1 MKTLNLKVC
10 KIILLI
16 LTGFCFSC
24 QKFKPNSVLDQ
35 SPPTSA
41 NDSTNYPL
49 TIIFTASEHTFTD
62 VQISYDDKIFL
73 LEGGRLKCLIG
84 SQLEE
89 VQLPASIYIDFNPQ
103 YLAISKDST
112 FYLRA
117 ANGIKVIKNKQLIH
131 HYKVGVHP
139 LPFVNSPEDFGNIE
153 IEIDG
158 TDQSLIFGVYH
169 GNSDPNVFGL
179 EKITKDGHFRYINL
193 ARGFLDNEALY
204 FLTAFGIGGTP
215 GALWVSGVGTGSTTQ
230 ESSSLFKFPL
240 NASVFH
246 YPNSLDYPQR
256 EDYNSFSL
264 FPKGSEG
271 AIDSVRFD
279 VLSDIEV
286 SKDGKTVYFKT
297 GATHDPNVVGISN
310 TGDILRILDN
320 QVKII
325 ARNVENKRLAISND
339 GKTLYIAGNGL
350 AKIDF

>member
-1 MKTLNLKVC
+1 METLNIQVC

-24 QKFKPNSVLDQ
+24 QKFQTNSVLEK
-35 SPPTSA
+35 SPSTSA
-41 NDSTNYPL
+41 NDNTNYPL
-49 TIIFTASEHTFTD
+49 TTIFTASEHTFTD
-62 VQISYDDKIFL
+62 VQICYDDKIFL
-73 LEGGRLKCLIG
+73 LEGGRLKRLIG

-89 VQLPASIYIDFNPQ
+89 VQLPASIYTDFNPQ
-103 YLAISKDST
+103 YLAISKDYT

-131 HYKVGVHP
+131 YYKVGVPP
-139 LPFVNSPEDFGNIE
+139 LPPVNSPEDFGNIE

-158 TDQSLIFGVYH
+158 TDQSLIFGVYQ

-179 EKITKDGHFRYINL
+179 EKITKDGHFRYIKL
-193 ARGFLDNEALY
+193 ARGLLDNEALY

-230 ESSSLFKFPL
+230 DDSALFKFPL
-240 NASVFH
+240 NTSVFQ
-246 YPNSLDYPQR
+246 YPNTLDYPQR
-256 EDYNSFSL
+256 EDYYSF

-297 GATHDPNVVGISN
+297 GGTHDPNVVGISN

>member
-1 MKTLNLKVC
+1 MKTLNLKNF

-24 QKFKPNSVLDQ
+24 QKFHPNSVLDQ

-73 LEGGRLKCLIG
+73 LEGGRLKSLIG

-131 HYKVGVHP
+131 HYKVGVPP
-139 LPFVNSPEDFGNIE
+139 LQDFTEQIFGDFE
-153 IEIDG
+153 VGVDE
-158 TDQSLIFGVYH
+158 TDQSIIFGIVR
-169 GNSDPNVFGL
+169 GGFDSILFEL
-179 EKITKDGHFRYINL
+179 KKLTKDGHLGMVHTDNGTS
-193 ARGFLDNEALY
+193 AGFI
-204 FLTAFGIGGTP
+204 TTFGIGGTP
-215 GALWVSGVGTGSTTQ
+215 GALWVGGLGNSGPFNGQ
-230 ESSSLFKFPL
+230 LFKFALTTPP
-240 NASVFH
+240 F
-246 YPNSLDYPQR
+246 DYQPIKGYGKLQGNR
-256 EDYNSFSL
+256 NSF
-264 FPKGSEG
+264 PGEG
-271 AIDSVRFD
+271 PIDSVQFD
-279 VLSDIEV
+279 VFGGIEV
-286 SKDGKTVYFKT
+286 SKDGKALYLKT
-297 GATHDPNVVGISN
+297 GGRDYPYPSVSN
-310 TGDILRILDN
+310 TGEILRILDD

-325 ARNVENKRLAISND
+325 ARNVENKRLAISNN

-350 AKIDF
+350 TKIDL